1 MSVRKIEARFVSLGS
16 SRGQILFK
24 KKKKKVNLTLQ
35 DLCLILICPAILK
48 KLQSL
53 DFLFP
58 DSKNERNNKQL
69 PNLTPFWHD

>member
-1 MSVRKIEARFVSLGS
+1 MSVQKIEARFVSLGS

-24 KKKKKVNLTLQ
+24 EKKKNVNLTLQ
-35 DLCLILICPAILK
+35 DLFLILICPAILK

-58 DSKNERNNKQL
+58 DSKNEK
-69 PNLTPFWHD
+69 